1 MHLEKRK
8 PVMQIDFNGSEGNI
22 YFILA
27 KAAELLKRAF
37 STDQT
42 QRISEM
48 RMRVMQSHSYTEAL
62 QIVGEYVAIEPS
74 TITFR

>member
-1 MHLEKRK
+1 MYFEKRK
-8 PVMQIDFNGSEGNI
+8 PVLQIDFNGSEGNI

-27 KAAELLKRAF
+27 KAAELLKQAF

-62 QIVGEYVAIEPS
+62 QIIGEYVAIEPS